1 MAIDLL
7 NLQPNKISRD
17 LRSKY
22 VLLSGSP
29 KIGSIKKWFCRYYM
43 G

>member
-7 NLQPNKISRD
+7 SITPNVISRD

-22 VLLSGSP
+22 VLLAGAP
-29 KIGSIKKWFCRYYM
+29 ETLGL
-43 G
+43 